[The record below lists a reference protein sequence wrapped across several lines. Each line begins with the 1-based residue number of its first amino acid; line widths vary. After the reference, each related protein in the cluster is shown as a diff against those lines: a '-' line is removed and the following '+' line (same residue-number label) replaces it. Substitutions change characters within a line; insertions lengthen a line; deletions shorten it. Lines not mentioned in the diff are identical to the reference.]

1 MPYSFQILADLSSF
15 QHLHSDSNKCWICFS
30 SFLYHHHFPVGV
42 VLHFEALF
50 FSLLCI
56 LSVLWKS
63 FSGHQSFQSITNYF
77 TGSRFV
83 LSLLWLLRNILF
95 QVEKAAQS
103 LGCDYWFHHLCY
115 LGIFLKAAVWSVLED
130 NSAFIVFPQ
139 DISQHLWICV
149 WFLVHFLVCWFGFL
163 GFFVGLIL
171 QRAFHLICF
180 EPTSQ
185 QYLTLAKVVHRH
197 TYERNN

>member
-1 MPYSFQILADLSSF
+1 MLNLFFLISVPSPFS
-15 QHLHSDSNKCWICFS
+15 CGCCF
-30 SFLYHHHFPVGV
+30 
-42 VLHFEALF
+42 ALWGF
-50 FSLLCI
+50 IFSLLCI

-63 FSGHQSFQSITNYF
+63 FSGHQSLQSITNYF

-83 LSLLWLLRNILF
+83 MSLLWLLRNILF

-115 LGIFLKAAVWSVLED
+115 VGIFLKAAVCSLLEGD
-130 NSAFIVFPQ
+130 SAFIVFPQ
-139 DISQHLWICV
+139 AISQHLWMCV
-149 WFLVHFLVCWFGFL
+149 WFLVHFLVCWFEFL
-163 GFFVGLIL
+163 EFFVGLIL

-197 TYERNN
+197 TYEKNN